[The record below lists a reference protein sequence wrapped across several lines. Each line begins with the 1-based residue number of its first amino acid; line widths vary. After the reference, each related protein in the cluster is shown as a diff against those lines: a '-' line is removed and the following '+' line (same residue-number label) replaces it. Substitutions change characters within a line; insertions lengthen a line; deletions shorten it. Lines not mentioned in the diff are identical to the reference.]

1 MASFLHDGAL
11 VGICRWHL
19 GLWLPKFLEVFLGP
33 FSNVND
39 RIMPIVSSEG
49 PKTTGH
55 PTKIFRLV
63 PDAEISPV
71 SLNLLMMLCTV
82 DDEISKVFAIW
93 CWGMLVL
100 KYSTIFLLTFS
111 QIGEPPPIFT
121 ERKLGLNYFVPSKD
135 VFLICRGCV
144 IYCSIL
150 YNCSQCCL
158 SIVIKYKS
166 FFIEKQVFFFFLLLL
181 LVFTYSNIYLF
192 FVLLLLLCQV

>member
-1 MASFLHDGAL
+1 MASFLHDGAS
-11 VGICRWHL
+11 VGICRWHE
-19 GLWLPKFLEVFLGP
+19 GFSLPKFLEEFLGP
-33 FSNVND
+33 FSNVNY
-39 RIMPIVSSEG
+39 RIMPTSVVWG
-49 PKTTGH
+49 PEDHGH
-55 PTKIFRLV
+55 PTKIFGLV
-63 PDAEISPV
+63 PYAEISPV

-93 CWGMLVL
+93 CWGTLVL
-100 KYSTIFLLTFS
+100 KYSTIFLRTFS
-111 QIGEPPPIFT
+111 QIGECPPIFT

-158 SIVIKYKS
+158 SSVIKDKS
-166 FFIEKQVFFFFLLLL
+166 FFIEKQVFCFFLLL